1 MKITGGAQRNM
12 IMRKLMT
19 RRSNVVVLKNM
30 LTADELDEE
39 VESEVTQE
47 CSQYGTVQ
55 RVVIYQEVDRLAP
68 GTSLTDKISR
78 IYGINFNAITSK
90 TLDRLRANSESF
102 RPICRS

>member
-68 GTSLTDKISR
+68 GTSLNK
-78 IYGINFNAITSK
+78 
-90 TLDRLRANSESF
+90 RLSL
-102 RPICRS
+102 

>member
-30 LTADELDEE
+30 LSADDLDEE

-47 CSQYGTVQ
+47 CSQYGNVL

-68 GTSLTDKISR
+68 GTSFITFSR
-78 IYGINFNAITSK
+78 F
-90 TLDRLRANSESF
+90 
-102 RPICRS
+102 

>member
-1 MKITGGAQRNM
+1 MNKKARNPTCDDDSGQMKITGGAQRNM

-68 GTSLTDKISR
+68 GTSLNKR
-78 IYGINFNAITSK
+78 
-90 TLDRLRANSESF
+90 
-102 RPICRS
+102 